1 MSFLKVNGLFSGE
14 ATLPFSFSLLFSVG
28 STLYENNL
36 SSRRK
41 LFPSRADPLLEG
53 LSPSLYEQEVM
64 KIVSLCTMTE
74 RHLGVP
80 INLGFPS
87 DGNCLCL

>member
-1 MSFLKVNGLFSGE
+1 MLASLFSEITSKWKDVSGENYFLKE
-14 ATLPFSFSLLFSVG
+14 
-28 STLYENNL
+28 
-36 SSRRK
+36 
-41 LFPSRADPLLEG
+41 ADPLLEG

-87 DGNCLCL
+87 DGNCLCCKERY